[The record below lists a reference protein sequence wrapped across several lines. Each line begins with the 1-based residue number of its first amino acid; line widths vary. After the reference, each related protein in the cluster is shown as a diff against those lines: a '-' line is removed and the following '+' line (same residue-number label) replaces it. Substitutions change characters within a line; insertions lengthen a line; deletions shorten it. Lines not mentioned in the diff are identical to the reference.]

1 MATASLMESESPGVH
16 GPTRARGH
24 DGSAVRPYLPVAGGD
39 SAEPCIARDE
49 VAEYHGCDCGNE
61 QFPVAATDNR
71 KFSRTARAGSTGGR
85 TKEDDRTM
93 ADQTED
99 PGSKPSA
106 GPAPTADPPGN
117 KPGGRR
123 GAERPGTVSIQVSS
137 LVRGALIAVL
147 AVVAIVF
154 AVLYFTA
161 RADLAER
168 DERAA
173 DDRRAEQLATE
184 YAVGAA
190 TVNFQDLDAWITAL
204 KTNTTPQLAGK
215 FDETAPKLEQ
225 ILVPLQWT
233 STASPITA
241 KVMSD
246 QGGTFKV
253 NVFVNVTSTNAQ
265 NPDGTRTTV
274 TYTVTLDE
282 NAGWQ
287 ITDVGGVDGALP
299 MN

>member
-1 MATASLMESESPGVH
+1 
-16 GPTRARGH
+16 
-24 DGSAVRPYLPVAGGD
+24 
-39 SAEPCIARDE
+39 
-49 VAEYHGCDCGNE
+49 
-61 QFPVAATDNR
+61 
-71 KFSRTARAGSTGGR
+71 
-85 TKEDDRTM
+85 M

-99 PGSKPSA
+99 PAGSPSA
-106 GPAPTADPPGN
+106 GAA
-117 KPGGRR
+117 
-123 GAERPGTVSIQVSS
+123 GATDSPEDKTGEQSGAGRPGTVSIQVSS

-147 AVVAIVF
+147 AVLAIVF

-161 RADLAER
+161 RADLADR

-190 TVNFQDLDAWITAL
+190 TVNFQDLDAWIAAL
-204 KTNTTPQLAGK
+204 KKNTTPQLAGK

-233 STASPITA
+233 STATPIAA
-241 KVMSD
+241 KVMSGQD
-246 QGGTFKV
+246 GVFKV

-265 NPDGTRTTV
+265 NPDGTQTTV

-287 ITDVGGVDGALP
+287 VTDVGGVDGALP

>member
-1 MATASLMESESPGVH
+1 
-16 GPTRARGH
+16 
-24 DGSAVRPYLPVAGGD
+24 
-39 SAEPCIARDE
+39 
-49 VAEYHGCDCGNE
+49 
-61 QFPVAATDNR
+61 
-71 KFSRTARAGSTGGR
+71 
-85 TKEDDRTM
+85 M

-106 GPAPTADPPGN
+106 GAATTTDSPGDE
-117 KPGGRR
+117 PGEQR

-137 LVRGALIAVL
+137 LVRGVLIAVL

-154 AVLYFTA
+154 AALYFTA
-161 RADLAER
+161 RSDLAER

-173 DDRRAEQLATE
+173 DDRHAEQLATE

-204 KTNTTPQLAGK
+204 KQNTTPQLAGK

-241 KVMSD
+241 KVMSEQD
-246 QGGTFKV
+246 GVFKV

-265 NPDGTRTTV
+265 NPDGTQTTV

>member
-1 MATASLMESESPGVH
+1 
-16 GPTRARGH
+16 
-24 DGSAVRPYLPVAGGD
+24 
-39 SAEPCIARDE
+39 
-49 VAEYHGCDCGNE
+49 
-61 QFPVAATDNR
+61 
-71 KFSRTARAGSTGGR
+71 
-85 TKEDDRTM
+85 M

-173 DDRRAEQLATE
+173 DNRRAEQLATE

-204 KTNTTPQLAGK
+204 KKNTTPQLAGK

-246 QGGTFKV
+246 QEGTFKV

>member
-1 MATASLMESESPGVH
+1 
-16 GPTRARGH
+16 
-24 DGSAVRPYLPVAGGD
+24 
-39 SAEPCIARDE
+39 
-49 VAEYHGCDCGNE
+49 
-61 QFPVAATDNR
+61 
-71 KFSRTARAGSTGGR
+71 
-85 TKEDDRTM
+85 M

-99 PGSKPSA
+99 SGSKPSA
-106 GPAPTADPPGN
+106 AGTTDSPAPKAVQQSA
-117 KPGGRR
+117 
-123 GAERPGTVSIQVSS
+123 AERPGTVSIQVSS

-147 AVVAIVF
+147 AVVALVF
-154 AVLYFTA
+154 AVLYVTA
-161 RADLAER
+161 RADLADR

-173 DDRRAEQLATE
+173 DDRHAEQLATE

-204 KTNTTPQLAGK
+204 KKNTTPQLAGK
-215 FDETAPKLEQ
+215 FDDTAPKLER

-233 STASPITA
+233 STATPITA
-241 KVMSD
+241 KVMSVQD
-246 QGGTFKV
+246 GVFKV

-265 NPDGTRTTV
+265 NPDGTQTTV

-299 MN
+299 TN

>member
-1 MATASLMESESPGVH
+1 
-16 GPTRARGH
+16 
-24 DGSAVRPYLPVAGGD
+24 
-39 SAEPCIARDE
+39 
-49 VAEYHGCDCGNE
+49 
-61 QFPVAATDNR
+61 
-71 KFSRTARAGSTGGR
+71 
-85 TKEDDRTM
+85 M

-106 GPAPTADPPGN
+106 GAATTTDSPGDE
-117 KPGGRR
+117 PGEQR

-137 LVRGALIAVL
+137 LVRGVLIAVL
-147 AVVAIVF
+147 AVAAIVF
-154 AVLYFTA
+154 AALYFTA
-161 RADLAER
+161 RSDLAER

-173 DDRRAEQLATE
+173 DDRHAEQLATE

-204 KTNTTPQLAGK
+204 KQNTTPQLAGK

-241 KVMSD
+241 KVMSEQD
-246 QGGTFKV
+246 GVFKV

-265 NPDGTRTTV
+265 NPDGTQTTV